1 MSPVSSPLS
10 ATSTGS
16 ARLRLNPTN
25 AQAAVFVRAAGARRF
40 AFNWDLAQIKANQ
53 DQRAGEA
60 TYDSPR
66 MDRTRPF
73 SYFDLVRRWDA
84 VKHAA
89 VPWHV
94 EQSVWTFRY
103 GVRAAHVAHSRFLK
117 RQSRFPRFK
126 ARHRGPAPV
135 HDRRRSA
142 SSAGSPV
149 GRQVR
154 VGRPRRAVPG
164 AGPAPA
170 AAGARPGPD
179 TEPHRE
185 QGRGWLLVRVGVLRT
200 DRDRSTAGIQ
210 QAVGCRGR
218 GGRRGQDRRGRGHSR
233 RDPVATL
240 EASRRPAGCPD
251 PPQAPATCPVPD
263 PERVGES
270 RQGPAPPG
278 PGTRPGGRGPRQQA
292 PPVHRCTGQ
301 GSPNGRG
308 GEHRHREPD
317 AQPPPGPRPSAT
329 RAGASWPAGSPQA
342 RRARHVVR

>member
-103 GVRAAHVAHSRFLK
+103 GIRAAHMAHSRFLK
-117 RQSRFPRFK
+117 R
-126 ARHRGPAPV
+126 
-135 HDRRRSA
+135 
-142 SSAGSPV
+142 
-149 GRQVR
+149 
-154 VGRPRRAVPG
+154 
-164 AGPAPA
+164 
-170 AAGARPGPD
+170 
-179 TEPHRE
+179 
-185 QGRGWLLVRVGVLRT
+185 
-200 DRDRSTAGIQ
+200 
-210 QAVGCRGR
+210 
-218 GGRRGQDRRGRGHSR
+218 
-233 RDPVATL
+233 
-240 EASRRPAGCPD
+240 
-251 PPQAPATCPVPD
+251 
-263 PERVGES
+263 
-270 RQGPAPPG
+270 
-278 PGTRPGGRGPRQQA
+278 
-292 PPVHRCTGQ
+292 
-301 GSPNGRG
+301 
-308 GEHRHREPD
+308 
-317 AQPPPGPRPSAT
+317 PS
-329 RAGASWPAGSPQA
+329 
-342 RRARHVVR
+342 